1 MMNLLNISL
10 SFVKIVVYSLH
21 QIWYNNSIIVE
32 ERRYILLIMCEV
44 NGRHP
49 SLSQKEILEVF
60 FWGVS
65 QLMPRKENLD
75 VRIDIYNIDDN
86 VTGYHCKT
94 DIHEIE
100 IEKDQNISD
109 FITALFHELVH
120 VRQTER
126 RIFSDQSIAYYD
138 RPTEIEAYQLQEELY
153 IKWKKNFQSTRQ

>member
-1 MMNLLNISL
+1 M
-10 SFVKIVVYSLH
+10 IV
-21 QIWYNNSIIVE
+21 
-32 ERRYILLIMCEV
+32 CEV

-109 FITALFHELVH
+109 FITALFHEL
-120 VRQTER
+120 
-126 RIFSDQSIAYYD
+126 YMYD
-138 RPTEIEAYQLQEELY
+138 KQNVVSFLMSQ
-153 IKWKKNFQSTRQ
+153 

>member
-1 MMNLLNISL
+1 MSGGI
-10 SFVKIVVYSLH
+10 FF
-21 QIWYNNSIIVE
+21 
-32 ERRYILLIMCEV
+32 LIMCEV

-109 FITALFHELVH
+109 FVTALFHELVH